1 MSSPVLSPSRSA
13 LRPMH
18 FRPKN
23 GVRIVVWSAFAVIL
37 LVLPVVAQ
45 SSFALTLLCLTGI
58 AAIACMSYNML
69 LGQAGMLSFGHAVYT
84 GLGTFVAVHAMNRI
98 AGGWWLPMW
107 LIPLVGGI
115 AGLAFGAIL
124 GFVTTRKAGTP
135 FSMITL
141 GVGELVFAAALMFPE
156 FFGGEAGINA
166 NRTASEGWLKDIG
179 ITFGPQIQVYYLIA
193 LYLLICTAAM
203 YAFTQTPLGRIAN
216 AVRDNPERA
225 EFVGYDTRWVRYL
238 VLMASAFFAGVAG
251 GLTAVNVEAA
261 TSDLLHGVRSGGYLL
276 FTFLGGVGFFFGPI
290 VGSILLV
297 FSLVVLSEFTKAW
310 QLYVGIVFLIMVV
323 FAPGGFSALIM
334 LNLRRVKYGE
344 WRKMRWPYAGMFFF
358 GLVALWGFAALVE
371 MAYQVQVAAGSGSA
385 LTVAKIPLDAA
396 SMSSWLVAT
405 AVLAVGGVG
414 FEVWRRKFCKVWDD
428 GEERI
433 AEAIKKAE
441 AAIV

>member
-1 MSSPVLSPSRSA
+1 MSSA
-13 LRPMH
+13 LQSLH
-18 FRPKN
+18 FKPLN
-23 GVRIVVWSAFAVIL
+23 GVRIVVWSAFALIL
-37 LVLPVVAQ
+37 LLMPLAAQ

-58 AAIACMSYNML
+58 AAMACMSYNML

-84 GLGTFVAVHAMNRI
+84 GLGSFVAIHAMNKI
-98 AGGWWLPMW
+98 GGGWWLPMW
-107 LIPLVGGI
+107 LIPLVGGF
-115 AGLAFGAIL
+115 AGLAFGALL

-156 FFGGEAGINA
+156 FFGGEAGINS
-166 NRTASEGWLKDIG
+166 NRTGGAGWLKDLG

-193 LYLLICTAAM
+193 IYLFVCTGAM

-216 AVRDNPERA
+216 AVRDNAERA

-238 VLMASAFFAGVAG
+238 IVMVSSFFAGVAG
-251 GLTAVNVEAA
+251 GLTAINVEAA
-261 TSDLLHGVRSGGYLL
+261 TADLLHGVRSGGYLL

-290 VGSILLV
+290 IGAVLLV
-297 FSLVVLSEFTKAW
+297 FALVVLSEFTKAW
-310 QLYVGIVFLIMVV
+310 QLYVGIIFLIMVV

-344 WRKMRWPYAGMFFF
+344 WRKMRWPYAGMCIT
-358 GLVALWGFAALVE
+358 GLIALWGFAAVVE
-371 MAYQVQVAAGSGSA
+371 MAYQAQVAAGSGTA
-385 LTVAKIPLDAA
+385 LTVARIPLDSANA
-396 SMSSWLVAT
+396 GSWALAV
-405 AVLAVGGVG
+405 AVLIAGSVA
-414 FEVWRRKFCKVWDD
+414 FEVWRRKFQRVWNE

>member
-1 MSSPVLSPSRSA
+1 MSSA
-13 LRPMH
+13 LKALH
-18 FRPKN
+18 FKPLN
-23 GVRIVVWSAFAVIL
+23 GVRIVVWSAFALIL
-37 LVLPVVAQ
+37 LLLPLGAQ
-45 SSFALTLLCLTGI
+45 SSFALTLVCLTGI

-84 GLGTFVAVHAMNRI
+84 GLGTFVAVHAMNKI
-98 AGGWWLPMW
+98 LGGWWLPMW
-107 LIPLVGGI
+107 AIPLVGGV
-115 AGLAFGAIL
+115 AGLAFGALL
-124 GFVTTRKAGTP
+124 GFITTRKSGTP

-156 FFGGEAGINA
+156 FFGGEAGINS
-166 NRTASEGWLKDIG
+166 NRTGGAGWFKDWG
-179 ITFGPQIQVYYLIA
+179 LTFGPQIQVYYLIA
-193 LYLLICTAAM
+193 IYLFICTALM

-216 AVRDNPERA
+216 AVRDNAERA

-238 VLMASAFFAGVAG
+238 IVMVSSFFAGIAG
-251 GLTAVNVEAA
+251 GLTAINVEAA
-261 TSDLLHGVRSGGYLL
+261 TADLLHGVRSGGYLL

-290 VGSILLV
+290 IGSILLV
-297 FSLVVLSEFTKAW
+297 FALVVLSEFTKAW

-358 GLVALWGFAALVE
+358 GLIALWGFAAVVE
-371 MAYQVQVAAGSGSA
+371 MAYQIQVAAGSGSVV
-385 LTVAKIPLDAA
+385 TVARIPLDAA
-396 SMSSWLVAT
+396 SSTSWLIAV
-405 AVLAVGGVG
+405 AVLVAGGIA
-414 FEVWRRKFCKVWDD
+414 FELWRRKFHRVWNE
-428 GEERI
+428 GEARI

>member
-1 MSSPVLSPSRSA
+1 MSSTLKA
-13 LRPMH
+13 FH
-18 FRPKN
+18 FKPLN
-23 GVRIVVWSAFAVIL
+23 GVRIVVWTAFA
-37 LVLPVVAQ
+37 LVLLLMPLAAQ

-58 AAIACMSYNML
+58 AAMACMSYNML

-84 GLGTFVAVHAMNRI
+84 GLGSFVAIHAMNKI
-98 AGGWWLPMW
+98 GGGWWLPMW
-107 LIPLVGGI
+107 LIPLVGGF
-115 AGLAFGAIL
+115 AGLAFGALL

-156 FFGGEAGINA
+156 FFGGEAGINS
-166 NRTASEGWLKDIG
+166 NRTGGSGWFKDIG
-179 ITFGPQIQVYYLIA
+179 LTFGPQIQVYYLIA
-193 LYLLICTAAM
+193 VYLFVCTGAM

-216 AVRDNPERA
+216 AVRDNAERA

-238 VLMASAFFAGVAG
+238 IVMVSSFFAGVAG
-251 GLTAVNVEAA
+251 GLTAINVEAA
-261 TSDLLHGVRSGGYLL
+261 TADLLHGVRSGGYLL

-290 VGSILLV
+290 IGAVLLV
-297 FSLVVLSEFTKAW
+297 FALVVLSEFTKAW
-310 QLYVGIVFLIMVV
+310 QLYVGIIFLIMVV

-344 WRKMRWPYAGMFFF
+344 WRKMRWPYAGMFVT
-358 GLVALWGFAALVE
+358 GLIALWGFAAVVE

-385 LTVAKIPLDAA
+385 LTVARIPLD
-396 SMSSWLVAT
+396 SSNTGSWALAV
-405 AVLAVGGVG
+405 AVLIVGGIA
-414 FEVWRRKFCKVWDD
+414 FEVSRRKFQRVWNA

>member
-1 MSSPVLSPSRSA
+1 MSNA
-13 LRPMH
+13 LKSLH
-18 FRPKN
+18 FKPLN
-23 GVRIVVWSAFAVIL
+23 GVRIVVWSAFALIL
-37 LVLPVVAQ
+37 LLMPLSAQ

-58 AAIACMSYNML
+58 AAIACLSYNML

-84 GLGTFVAVHAMNRI
+84 GIGSFVAIHAMNKI
-98 AGGWWLPMW
+98 GGGWWLPMW
-107 LIPLVGGI
+107 LIPLVGGV
-115 AGLAFGAIL
+115 AGLAFGALL

-166 NRTASEGWLKDIG
+166 NRTSGAGWIKDLG
-179 ITFGPQIQVYYLIA
+179 LTLGPQIQVYYLIA
-193 LYLLICTAAM
+193 IYLFVCTAAM

-216 AVRDNPERA
+216 AVRDNAERA

-238 VLMASAFFAGVAG
+238 IVMASSFFAGIAG
-251 GLTAVNVEAA
+251 GLTAINVEAA
-261 TSDLLHGVRSGGYLL
+261 TADLLHGVRSGSYLL

-290 VGSILLV
+290 IGSVLLV
-297 FSLVVLSEFTKAW
+297 LALVVLSEFTKAW
-310 QLYVGIVFLIMVV
+310 QLYVGIIFLIMVV

-344 WRKMRWPYAGMFFF
+344 WRKMRWPYLGMFVT
-358 GLVALWGFAALVE
+358 GLIALWGFAAVVE
-371 MAYQVQVAAGSGSA
+371 MAYQIQVAAGSGSA
-385 LTVAKIPLDAA
+385 LTVARIPLDAA
-396 SMSSWLVAT
+396 NTSSWLIAVAVMV
-405 AVLAVGGVG
+405 AGGIA
-414 FEVWRRKFCKVWDD
+414 FEVWRRKFQRVWNE

>member
-1 MSSPVLSPSRSA
+1 MSSTLKPLQFKP
-13 LRPMH
+13 L
-18 FRPKN
+18 N

-37 LVLPVVAQ
+37 LLLPLAAQ

-84 GLGTFVAVHAMNRI
+84 GLGTFVAIHAMNKI
-98 AGGWWLPMW
+98 LGGWPLPMW
-107 LIPLVGGI
+107 LIPLVGGV
-115 AGLAFGAIL
+115 AGLAFGALL

-156 FFGGEAGINA
+156 FFGGEAGINS
-166 NRTASEGWLKDIG
+166 NRTGGTGWLHG
-179 ITFGPQIQVYYLIA
+179 MGLTFGPQIQVYYLIA
-193 LYLLICTAAM
+193 IYLFVCTAAM
-203 YAFTQTPLGRIAN
+203 YAFTMTPLGRIAN
-216 AVRDNPERA
+216 AVRDNAERA
-225 EFVGYDTRWVRYL
+225 EFIGYDTRWVRYL
-238 VLMASAFFAGVAG
+238 IVMASSFFAGIAG
-251 GLTAVNVEAA
+251 GLTALNVEAA

-276 FTFLGGVGFFFGPI
+276 FTFLGGVGFFFGPLI
-290 VGSILLV
+290 GSVLLI

-323 FAPGGFSALIM
+323 YAPGGFSALLM

-344 WRKMRWPYAGMFFF
+344 WRKMRWPYAGMLFF
-358 GLVALWGFAALVE
+358 GLIALWGFAAVVE
-371 MAYQVQVAAGSGSA
+371 MAYQFQVAAGSGSG
-385 LTVAKIPLDAA
+385 LTVAKIPLDSAQPV
-396 SMSSWLVAT
+396 SWMIAV
-405 AVLAVGGVG
+405 AVLIAGGIG
-414 FEVWRRKFCKVWDD
+414 FEIWRRKFAKVWSD

-433 AEAIKKAE
+433 AEAVKKAE

>member
-1 MSSPVLSPSRSA
+1 MSSTLKS
-13 LRPMH
+13 LH
-18 FRPKN
+18 FKPLN
-23 GVRIVVWSAFAVIL
+23 GVRIVVWSAFALIL
-37 LVLPVVAQ
+37 LLMPLTAQ

-58 AAIACMSYNML
+58 AAIACLSYNML

-84 GLGTFVAVHAMNRI
+84 GIGSFVAIHAMNKI
-98 AGGWWLPMW
+98 GGGWWLPMW
-107 LIPLVGGI
+107 AIPLVGGV
-115 AGLAFGAIL
+115 AGLAFGALL

-156 FFGGEAGINA
+156 FFGGEAGINS
-166 NRTASEGWLKDIG
+166 NRTGGAGWLKDLG
-179 ITFGPQIQVYYLIA
+179 LTLGPQIQVYYLIA
-193 LYLLICTAAM
+193 GYLFVCTAAM

-216 AVRDNPERA
+216 AVRDNAERA

-238 VLMASAFFAGVAG
+238 IVMASSFFAGIAG
-251 GLTAVNVEAA
+251 GLTAINVEAA
-261 TSDLLHGVRSGGYLL
+261 TADLLHGVRSGSYLL

-290 VGSILLV
+290 IGSVLLV
-297 FSLVVLSEFTKAW
+297 LALVVLSEFTKAW
-310 QLYVGIVFLIMVV
+310 QLYVGIIFLIMVV

-344 WRKMRWPYAGMFFF
+344 WRKMRWPYLGMFVT
-358 GLVALWGFAALVE
+358 GLIALWGFAAVVE
-371 MAYQVQVAAGSGSA
+371 MAYQIQVAAGSGSA
-385 LTVAKIPLDAA
+385 LTVARIPLDAA
-396 SMSSWLVAT
+396 NTSSWLIAVAVMV
-405 AVLAVGGVG
+405 AGGIA
-414 FEVWRRKFCKVWDD
+414 FEVWRRKFQRVWNE

>member
-1 MSSPVLSPSRSA
+1 MSSTLKS
-13 LRPMH
+13 LH
-18 FRPKN
+18 FKPLN
-23 GVRIVVWSAFAVIL
+23 GVRIVVWSAFALIL
-37 LVLPVVAQ
+37 LFMPLAAP

-84 GLGTFVAVHAMNRI
+84 GFGSFVAIHAMNKI
-98 AGGWWLPMW
+98 GGGWWMPMW
-107 LIPLVGGI
+107 LIPLAGGV
-115 AGLAFGAIL
+115 AGLAFGALL

-156 FFGGEAGINA
+156 FFGGEAGINS
-166 NRTASEGWLKDIG
+166 NRTGGAGWLKDMG
-179 ITFGPQIQVYYLIA
+179 LTFGPQIQVYYLIA
-193 LYLLICTAAM
+193 IYLFVCTAAM

-216 AVRDNPERA
+216 AVRDNAERA

-238 VLMASAFFAGVAG
+238 IVMVSSFFAGIAG
-251 GLTAVNVEAA
+251 GLTAINVEAA
-261 TSDLLHGVRSGGYLL
+261 TADLLHSVRSGGYLL

-290 VGSILLV
+290 IGSVLLV
-297 FSLVVLSEFTKAW
+297 FALVVLSEYTKAW

-323 FAPGGFSALIM
+323 FAPGGFAALIM

-358 GLVALWGFAALVE
+358 GLIALWGFAALVE
-371 MAYQVQVAAGSGSA
+371 MAYQIQVAAGSGSA
-385 LTVAKIPLDAA
+385 VTVARIPLDAA
-396 SMSSWLVAT
+396 STTSWLIAV
-405 AVLAVGGVG
+405 AVLSAGGVA
-414 FEVWRRKFCKVWDD
+414 FELWRRKFQRVWND
-428 GEERI
+428 GEARI

>member
-1 MSSPVLSPSRSA
+1 MNSA
-13 LRPMH
+13 LKSLH
-18 FRPKN
+18 FKPLN
-23 GVRIVVWSAFAVIL
+23 GVRIVVWSAFALIL
-37 LVLPVVAQ
+37 LLLPLAAQ
-45 SSFALTLLCLTGI
+45 SSFALTLVCLTGI

-84 GLGTFVAVHAMNRI
+84 GLGTFVAIHAMNKI
-98 AGGWWLPMW
+98 VGGWWLPMW
-107 LIPLVGGI
+107 AIPLVGGV
-115 AGLAFGAIL
+115 AGLAFGALL
-124 GFVTTRKAGTP
+124 GFITTRKSGTP

-156 FFGGEAGINA
+156 FFGGEAGINS
-166 NRTASEGWLKDIG
+166 NRTAGTGWLKDFG
-179 ITFGPQIQVYYLIA
+179 LTFGPQIQVYYLIA
-193 LYLLICTAAM
+193 IYLFVCTALM

-216 AVRDNPERA
+216 AVRDNAERA

-238 VLMASAFFAGVAG
+238 IVMVSSFFAGVAG
-251 GLTAVNVEAA
+251 GLTAINVEAA
-261 TSDLLHGVRSGGYLL
+261 TADLLHGVRSGGYLL

-290 VGSILLV
+290 IGSVLLV
-297 FSLVVLSEFTKAW
+297 FALVVLSEFTKAW

-358 GLVALWGFAALVE
+358 GLIALWGFAALVE
-371 MAYQVQVAAGSGSA
+371 MAYQIQVAAGSGSA
-385 LTVAKIPLDAA
+385 VTVARIPLDAA
-396 SMSSWLVAT
+396 SAASWGIAV
-405 AVLAVGGVG
+405 AVLVVGGVA
-414 FEVWRRKFCKVWDD
+414 FEFWRQKFQRVWNE

>member
-1 MSSPVLSPSRSA
+1 MSSPLKA
-13 LRPMH
+13 LH
-18 FRPKN
+18 FKPLN
-23 GVRIVVWSAFAVIL
+23 GVRIVVWSAFA
-37 LVLPVVAQ
+37 LVLLLMPLAAQ

-58 AAIACMSYNML
+58 AAMACMSYNML

-84 GLGTFVAVHAMNRI
+84 GLGSFVAIHAMNKI
-98 AGGWWLPMW
+98 GGGWWLPMW
-107 LIPLVGGI
+107 LIPLVGGF
-115 AGLAFGAIL
+115 AGLAFGALL

-156 FFGGEAGINA
+156 FFGGEAGINS
-166 NRTASEGWLKDIG
+166 NRTGGAGWFKDLG
-179 ITFGPQIQVYYLIA
+179 LTFGPQIQVYYLIA
-193 LYLLICTAAM
+193 VYLFVCTGAM

-216 AVRDNPERA
+216 AVRDNAERA

-238 VLMASAFFAGVAG
+238 IVMVSSFFAGVAG
-251 GLTAVNVEAA
+251 GLTAINVEAA
-261 TSDLLHGVRSGGYLL
+261 TADLLHGVRSGGYLL

-290 VGSILLV
+290 IGAVLLV
-297 FSLVVLSEFTKAW
+297 FALVVLSEFTKAW
-310 QLYVGIVFLIMVV
+310 QLYVGIIFLIMVV

-344 WRKMRWPYAGMFFF
+344 WRKMRWPYAGMFVT
-358 GLVALWGFAALVE
+358 GLVALWGFAAVVE

-385 LTVAKIPLDAA
+385 LTVARIPLDSANAA
-396 SMSSWLVAT
+396 SWALAV
-405 AVLAVGGVG
+405 AVLIAGGIT
-414 FEVWRRKFCKVWDD
+414 FEVSRRKFQRVWNA